1 MTHYFANT
9 FSENGLAYSM
19 PKWDREFKIIIV
31 RGLPQSAVTIFFHDI
46 VADLQ
51 IHDIPIDV
59 YLSCVYPD
67 TPEIIVLPSLKR
79 VILNGNNLAPLLKES
94 INDPITDTFLIEE
107 LDLTRFCNRE
117 LLKHYQKSI
126 DELAEKMLFYQQQGL
141 QLLKMSTQKP
151 LLIGELTREMLLLF
165 QSLFPL
171 TAENTGHPEK
181 VLASAIT
188 SLGWVSNVENLTARL
203 KRRYILNGSDNFAKT
218 FFKLAES
225 RVENLNM
232 RCKLFMDPLTPEIVE
247 GILFPAEGQ
256 VILAKNKH
264 HSLVRRSEDIELYFR
279 QSDDSIQQL
288 TSYEQNLKLAISSL
302 IKSHSYREEMDEYYW
317 YTIDLDQ
324 LFIQRRRLV
333 HSLLALCD
341 GQELWE
347 YFIK

>member
-9 FSENGLAYSM
+9 FSENGIAYTM
-19 PKWDREFKIIIV
+19 PTWDKEFKIIMV

-46 VADLQ
+46 VTDLQ
-51 IHDIPIDV
+51 IHDISIDV

-67 TPEIIVLPSLKR
+67 TPEIIVLPTLKR
-79 VILNGNNLAPLLKES
+79 VIVNGNNLVSLLKDHNSGE
-94 INDPITDTFLIEE
+94 DAGFIEE

-117 LLKHYQKSI
+117 LLKHYQRSI
-126 DELAEKMLFYQQQGL
+126 DELAEKMIFYQQQGL
-141 QLLKMSTQKP
+141 QLLKISAQKP
-151 LLIGELTREMLLLF
+151 LEVGALTREMLLLF

-171 TAENTGHPEK
+171 TAENTGQPEK

-188 SLGWVSNVENLTARL
+188 SLGWVSNVEDLTSRL

-225 RVENLNM
+225 RVHNLKM
-232 RCKLFMDPLTPEIVE
+232 KCKLFTDPLTPETIE
-247 GILFPAEGQ
+247 GILFPVEGQ

-264 HSLVRRSEDIELYFR
+264 HGLVRRSEDIELYFR
-279 QSDDSIQQL
+279 NNDQSLKQIES
-288 TSYEQNLKLAISSL
+288 SEQNLKMAISSF
-302 IKSHSYREEMDEYYW
+302 IRSHSYREEMDEYYW

-347 YFIK
+347 YFL